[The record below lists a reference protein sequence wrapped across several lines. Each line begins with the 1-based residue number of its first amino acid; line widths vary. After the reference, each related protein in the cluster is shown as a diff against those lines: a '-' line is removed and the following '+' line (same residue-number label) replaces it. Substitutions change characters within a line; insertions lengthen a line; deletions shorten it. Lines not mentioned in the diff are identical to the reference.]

1 MQAIQETA
9 QETGLGNYAERLGML
24 VTGQLTPKQL
34 AEAHLTLLVED
45 YYLACLL
52 SGETVSGASYS
63 LSLLMSCAQPEAVE
77 RFNRL
82 AGGANH
88 DH

>member
-1 MQAIQETA
+1 MQEA
-9 QETGLGNYAERLGML
+9 GLGHYAERLGML

-52 SGETVSGASYS
+52 SGETVSSASYS

-82 AGGANH
+82 AGEGSH
-88 DH
+88 DQ